1 MPRFGLFTPQ
11 VRQDFEQLL
20 ERARLAERLG
30 YDSIWLMDHLAAPAL
45 RTADCLEAWTVATAL
60 LARTETLRVGHLV
73 LCNAFRHP
81 AVLAKMVASLDR
93 ISGGRLELGIG
104 SGSVEREL
112 IEFGF
117 GGENATQRSERLGEA
132 LEVITR
138 LLGGEEVSYQGKY
151 YQLKGAIARPPP
163 IQSPLPIHVGGAGKK
178 FTLPWASQ
186 LGSWWNCPSYGVK
199 DLEELIPLARPAK
212 ISVQHPVALIR
223 REEDREKVT
232 ALAEKRFGAWVG
244 LLIGNADELSEQFRR
259 EADWGVEMF
268 IIQFHDFGTPE
279 SLQAFAEGVLP
290 NFR

>member
-1 MPRFGLFTPQ
+1 M
-11 VRQDFEQLL
+11 
-20 ERARLAERLG
+20 
-30 YDSIWLMDHLAAPAL
+30 
-45 RTADCLEAWTVATAL
+45 
-60 LARTETLRVGHLV
+60 
-73 LCNAFRHP
+73 
-81 AVLAKMVASLDR
+81 
-93 ISGGRLELGIG
+93 
-104 SGSVEREL
+104 
-112 IEFGF
+112 
-117 GGENATQRSERLGEA
+117 
-132 LEVITR
+132 ITR

-232 ALAEKRFGAWVG
+232 ALAEKRFGAWGG

>member
-232 ALAEKRFGAWVG
+232 ALAEKRFGAWGG
-244 LLIGNADELSEQFRR
+244 LLIGNADELSE
-259 EADWGVEMF
+259 
-268 IIQFHDFGTPE
+268 
-279 SLQAFAEGVLP
+279 S
-290 NFR
+290 